1 MLKDIETRLSYQGLK
16 LEQYLKMMGKTEEDM
31 KKEYNAPAVEIEAL
45 NIVDTTNAYDDGT
58 PNFTKS
64 GLDA

>member
-1 MLKDIETRLSYQGLK
+1 
-16 LEQYLKMMGKTEEDM
+16 M
-31 KKEYNAPAVEIEAL
+31 KKNYVSPEAQVVTL

-58 PNFTKS
+58 PTFTKS

>member
-1 MLKDIETRLSYQGLK
+1 
-16 LEQYLKMMGKTEEDM
+16 M

-45 NIVDTTNAYDDGT
+45 NIVDTTNNAYDDGT

>member
-1 MLKDIETRLSYQGLK
+1 VK
-16 LEQYLKMMGKTEEDM
+16 DM

-58 PNFTKS
+58 PTFTKS

>member
-1 MLKDIETRLSYQGLK
+1 
-16 LEQYLKMMGKTEEDM
+16 M

-45 NIVDTTNAYDDGT
+45 NIVDTTNANAYDDGT
-58 PNFTKS
+58 PTFTKS